1 MKPLVLILVLLTLA
15 VPPLTSD
22 QKNQLATA
30 EDYSP
35 LLDEPA
41 LYPLLKNAKDWKPDD
56 EAGATVPDYDA
67 ILKDPTAHRG
77 QLFLIEAPY
86 IDVLPKIKF
95 KSLPGPW
102 TEHAEAWGVREGKDP
117 KVRRSIVVI
126 LTDPQRRPAAMNTD
140 IRVAARF
147 FKVWKSESDFLQ
159 EQFLVFVGHSARIV
173 EGKAA
178 PTKEPTAAGDAGFFG
193 STVFRVIIVLMALT
207 LAGAMLYRNLIKRR
221 LAEESVR
228 REELLEMRMNE
239 LEQESAGEPPLPGD
253 AADAMRE
260 MERRARLKQD
270 RPDET
275 AQ

>member
-1 MKPLVLILVLLTLA
+1 VQQQA
-15 VPPLTSD
+15 AFS
-22 QKNQLATA
+22 
-30 EDYSP
+30 
-35 LLDEPA
+35 
-41 LYPLLKNAKDWKPDD
+41 
-56 EAGATVPDYDA
+56 
-67 ILKDPTAHRG
+67 AHRG

-86 IDVLPKIKF
+86 IDVLPKIKL
-95 KSLPGPW
+95 KSQPGSW

-126 LTDPQRRPAAMNTD
+126 LTDPQQRPAAMNTD

-147 FKVWKSESDFLQ
+147 FKVWRSQSDFLQ

-178 PTKEPTAAGDAGFFG
+178 PTAKTSAADDTGFFG
-193 STVFRVIIVLMALT
+193 STLFRVIIVMMALT

-260 MERRARLKQD
+260 MEHRARLKQG
-270 RPDET
+270 RPDDT
-275 AQ
+275 SQ